1 MRHVLIAAAVLA
13 LSACS
18 SPEAAVTGPANAA
31 TAEAQTPEAFVRSLY
46 GVESGGTGE
55 VQLPEYDGDLET
67 ISSARTAA
75 LFAEAKALTPPGYI
89 GYPEGHPL
97 VEYEEFGSLQL
108 DNVVTTRHGPDRA
121 DVALVLA
128 FTKPDTRVN
137 RVFKL
142 VKEEGRWRLDDM
154 LFDGGQAG
162 LVEGFNSFIADVK
175 ADPDAWG
182 RE

>member
-1 MRHVLIAAAVLA
+1 MLA

-18 SPEAAVTGPANAA
+18 SPEATVAGPANAA

-46 GVESGGTGE
+46 SVDSGGTGE
-55 VQLPEYDGDLET
+55 VRLEYDGDLET

-97 VEYEEFGSLQL
+97 VEYEEFGSLRL
-108 DNVVTTRHGPDRA
+108 DDVVTTRHGPDRA

-128 FTKPDTRVN
+128 FNEPDTRVR
-137 RVFKL
+137 RVFRL

-154 LFDGGQAG
+154 LFNDGEQS
-162 LVEGFNSFIADVK
+162 LVEGFNSYIADAK
-175 ADPDAWG
+175 ANPDG
-182 RE
+182 

>member
-1 MRHVLIAAAVLA
+1 MRHVLIAAAALA

-18 SPEAAVTGPANAA
+18 SPEATAGGPANAA
-31 TAEAQTPEAFVRSLY
+31 TAEAQTPEAFVRWLY
-46 GVESGGTGE
+46 GVEMGGTGE
-55 VQLPEYDGDLET
+55 VRLEYDGDLET

-75 LFAEAKALTPPGYI
+75 LFVEARALTPPGYI

-97 VEYEEFGSLQL
+97 YEFEEWGSLQL
-108 DNVVTTRHGPDRA
+108 DDVVTTRHGPGRA

-128 FTKPDTRVN
+128 FTRPDTRVN

-162 LVEGFNSFIADVK
+162 LVDGFNSYIADAK
-175 ADPDAWG
+175 ANPDA
-182 RE
+182 